1 MPTQLFNEQTNPLA
15 SGENSE
21 DRLQELLNTAILT
34 RLSYFHLNAM
44 VKLYRHFGS
53 ATAIVEQRK
62 DLPKMFPGIP
72 AKLKEDLNNIE
83 AMRGRVEEEL
93 EYDFEHGVKVLCL
106 NDDDYPYRLKEAPDA
121 PLMLFYKGTANLN
134 SRHVI
139 NIVGTRHCTRY
150 GEDLIRRFVAGLHAL
165 CPDTIIVSGLA
176 YGVDVHAHREAL
188 ANGMDTVAVLAHGLD
203 TLYPSSHRDTANEMV
218 RHGGLMTEYMTHTKP
233 DKLNFVRR
241 NRITAG
247 ICDATILVESAK
259 KGGGLITTRIA
270 REYNRDVFAFP
281 GAVGAPYSEGCN
293 NLIRDN
299 EAGLITSAEDFVKA
313 MGWED
318 EAVLEKARSQGIER
332 QLFPDLSE
340 EERKVVD
347 ILGETNDLRQDIIS
361 VKTGIPIGNVIAV
374 LFQLEMKGV
383 VKAYAGGTYHLL

>member
-1 MPTQLFNEQTNPLA
+1 MSTQLFNEQANPLS

-259 KGGGLITTRIA
+259 KGGGLITARIA

-340 EERKVVD
+340 EERKVAD

>member
-1 MPTQLFNEQTNPLA
+1 MPTQLFNEQVNPLA

-259 KGGGLITTRIA
+259 KGGGLITARIA

>member
-1 MPTQLFNEQTNPLA
+1 MSTQLFNEQANPLS

-21 DRLQELLNTAILT
+21 DRLQELLDTAILT

-259 KGGGLITTRIA
+259 KGGGLITARIA

-340 EERKVVD
+340 EERKVAD

>member
-1 MPTQLFNEQTNPLA
+1 M
-15 SGENSE
+15 
-21 DRLQELLNTAILT
+21 
-34 RLSYFHLNAM
+34 
-44 VKLYRHFGS
+44 
-53 ATAIVEQRK
+53 
-62 DLPKMFPGIP
+62 
-72 AKLKEDLNNIE
+72 
-83 AMRGRVEEEL
+83 
-93 EYDFEHGVKVLCL
+93 
-106 NDDDYPYRLKEAPDA
+106 
-121 PLMLFYKGTANLN
+121 
-134 SRHVI
+134 
-139 NIVGTRHCTRY
+139 
-150 GEDLIRRFVAGLHAL
+150 

-259 KGGGLITTRIA
+259 KGGGLITARIA

>member
-1 MPTQLFNEQTNPLA
+1 MSTQLFNEQANPLS

-106 NDDDYPYRLKEAPDA
+106 NDDYYPYRLKEAPDA

-139 NIVGTRHCTRY
+139 NIIGTRHCTRY

-259 KGGGLITTRIA
+259 KGGGLITARIA

>member
-1 MPTQLFNEQTNPLA
+1 MNF
-15 SGENSE
+15 
-21 DRLQELLNTAILT
+21 ELINTAILT
-34 RLSYFHLNAM
+34 RLSYFHLNTM

-53 ATAIVEQRK
+53 ATAIIEQRN
-62 DLPKMFPGIP
+62 DLPKLFPSLP
-72 AKLKEDLNNIE
+72 RRVVEDLNSVDV
-83 AMRGRVEEEL
+83 MRGRVEEEL
-93 EYDFEHGVKVLCL
+93 AYGGAHGVKALCL
-106 NDDDYPYRLKEAPDA
+106 NDDGYPYRLKEAPDA
-121 PLMLFYKGTANLN
+121 PLMLFYKGTADLN
-134 SRHVI
+134 ARHVV

-150 GEDLIRRFVAGLHAL
+150 GEDLIRRFVADLRAL
-165 CPDTIIVSGLA
+165 CPNAIVVSGLA

-188 ANGMDTVAVLAHGLD
+188 NNGLETVAVLAHGLD
-203 TLYPSSHRDTANEMV
+203 TLYPPSHRDIANEIV
-218 RHGGLMTEYMTHTKP
+218 RHGGLLTEYMTRTKP

-241 NRITAG
+241 NRIVAG

-299 EAGLITSAEDFVKA
+299 GAGLITSAEDFVKA
-313 MGWED
+313 MGWGD
-318 EAVLEKARSQGIER
+318 EAVLEKAKSKGIER
-332 QLFPDLSE
+332 HIFPDLSAD
-340 EERKVVD
+340 ERKVVD
-347 ILGETNDLRQDIIS
+347 LLRQTNDLRQDIIS
-361 VKTGIPIGNVIAV
+361 VKTAIPIGLVIAI

>member
-1 MPTQLFNEQTNPLA
+1 MSTQSFGKQANQL
-15 SGENSE
+15 SSDENSE
-21 DRLQELLNTAILT
+21 DRLPELLNTAILT
-34 RLSYFHLNAM
+34 RLSYFHLNVM

-62 DLPKMFPGIP
+62 DLQNMFPGIP
-72 AKLKEDLNNIE
+72 AKVMEDLNNIE

-93 EYDFEHGVKVLCL
+93 EYDFEHGVKALCL

-188 ANGMDTVAVLAHGLD
+188 ANDMDTVAVLAHGLD

-218 RHGGLMTEYMTHTKP
+218 WHGGLLTEYMTRTKS

-281 GAVGAPYSEGCN
+281 GAVGALYSEGCN

-318 EAVLEKARSQGIER
+318 EVVLEKARNQGIER

-340 EERKVVD
+340 EEQKVVS
-347 ILGETNDLRQDIIS
+347 LLQQTNDLRQDIIS
-361 VKTGIPIGNVIAV
+361 VKTGIPIGNVIAI
-374 LFQLEMKGV
+374 LFRLEMKGV

>member
-1 MPTQLFNEQTNPLA
+1 MPTQLFNEQVNPLA

-259 KGGGLITTRIA
+259 KGGGLITARIA

-340 EERKVVD
+340 EERKVAD